1 MKKVAY
7 VCGGGDDLSEVR
19 LDGGEAVGDDFVD
32 GIIPNLD
39 LSVVE
44 ESQLEGDSSAVVLD
58 ESSVAEKSTAVEE
71 QTETPVVVE
80 ASGEENL
87 AESQTPAVATTSS

>member
-19 LDGGEAVGDDFVD
+19 LDAEAVGDDFVD

-44 ESQLEGDSSAVVLD
+44 ESQMEGNSSAVVLD
-58 ESSVAEKSTAVEE
+58 ESSVAEKSTVVDE
-71 QTETPVVVE
+71 QTPVIVE
-80 ASGEENL
+80 ASGEENI

>member
-19 LDGGEAVGDDFVD
+19 LDGDVVGDDFVD

-44 ESQLEGDSSAVVLD
+44 ESQMEGDNSAVVLD
-58 ESSVAEKSTAVEE
+58 ESLVADKSTVVES
-71 QTETPVVVE
+71 ETSVE
-80 ASGEENL
+80 ASGEENI

>member
-1 MKKVAY
+1 M
-7 VCGGGDDLSEVR
+7 CGGGDDLSEVR
-19 LDGGEAVGDDFVD
+19 LDGDAVGDDFVD

-44 ESQLEGDSSAVVLD
+44 ESQMEGDSSAVVLD
-58 ESSVAEKSTAVEE
+58 ESLVADKSTVVES
-71 QTETPVVVE
+71 ETPVE
-80 ASGEENL
+80 ASGEENI